1 MAPKTAKARRPTI
14 SDVAKLAGVSTSLV
28 SLVLQGS
35 PLVREPKRA
44 AVNAAIQEL
53 GYRPSRAAAT
63 LAGGQTKTIG
73 LIIDD
78 YRNLWFVEL
87 LHGLQS
93 ELERH
98 GYHVTVLDSPTE
110 DTPGNGAI
118 DQLLSLRVDGI
129 VVAMDPRDSMLAST
143 WAPTVIAGW
152 RDRIPDGADLIAN
165 DDHAGGRL
173 AGGHLLDLGHTRIGH
188 LTGTGGAASHR
199 KAGFLL
205 RCAEAG
211 LPVRLWGEGHGT
223 TEEDGYQAA
232 RALMEHFPDTTAI
245 FAANDTMAVGA
256 LAALRERGLL
266 APRDVSVLGYDNSP
280 LAMSRYL
287 DLSSIDAKS
296 GDVGIAAAQA
306 LLARME
312 DPSRALLRTMIE
324 PQLAARGTT
333 APYAR

>member
-1 MAPKTAKARRPTI
+1 MASKASKARRPTI
-14 SDVAKLAGVSTSLV
+14 SDVARHAGVSTSLV

-44 AVNAAIQEL
+44 AVDAAIKEL

-63 LAGGQTKTIG
+63 LAGGASKTIG

-87 LHGLQS
+87 LHGLQA
-93 ELERH
+93 ELEQH
-98 GYHVTVLDSPTE
+98 GYHVTVVDSPGDE
-110 DTPGNGAI
+110 TPGNGPI

-129 VVAMDPRDSMLAST
+129 VVAMDPRDSMLPAT
-143 WAPTVIAGW
+143 WAPTVVAGW
-152 RDRIPDGADLIAN
+152 RDRIPDGADLVAN
-165 DDHAGGRL
+165 DDNAGGRL
-173 AGGHLLDLGHTRIGH
+173 AAGHLLDLGHTRIAH
-188 LTGTGGAASHR
+188 LTGSGGAAAHR
-199 KAGFLL
+199 RAGFLL

-223 TEEDGYQAA
+223 SEEDGYQAA
-232 RALMEHFPDTTAI
+232 RTLMEHFPDTTAI
-245 FAANDTMAVGA
+245 FAANDIMAVGA
-256 LAALRERGLL
+256 LAALRERGLQ

-296 GDVGIAAAQA
+296 GDVGIGAARA

-312 DPSRALLRTMIE
+312 ESSRPLLRTLIQPE
-324 PQLAARGTT
+324 LAPRGTT
-333 APYAR
+333 AAVSP